1 MTTES
6 PGVRSDHTQLE
17 RPAQTNDDGSRS
29 QEQGRSRSQHQGRR
43 QGTQRSQRNQVTVVH
58 CWSAPRSRSTALLYS
73 FEARGKDCVAIDEPL
88 YRDWIIKKGDSIAR
102 PYKDALIRGEAP
114 DGSDDDY
121 RWKREVASLE
131 ERIQDAAN
139 TLECDGGVIFLK
151 HMAKH
156 CFLYDLESEPTIDLP
171 ENAKNLNLIH
181 RHMLLIR
188 DPVAVLSSWSLSSD
202 VHNAVTPD
210 EVGIIPMLS
219 IYSSLSSRDAPPVV
233 LLDSDELVADPEE
246 ALSGLCRDLEIPYT
260 NAMLS
265 WSSGEHACDGPW
277 AKWWYRDV
285 HKSDGWHRPT
295 SDAKSY
301 PSSYGTPKYRTLP
314 PGLLPALKASLPAY
328 NFLKSLT
335 RGTQI
340 RGPPLDEIY
349 EDPRNANLLV
359 WVGAPGRGRLIPRDM
374 AGTPRN
380 VHVFSTVFDHM
391 LNHNMCLLYRCQPMG
406 FGRTRWRRYLG
417 GNPCL
422 SWKNPVARTS
432 LTSPVQI
439 GQGSWL

>member
-1 MTTES
+1 M
-6 PGVRSDHTQLE
+6 
-17 RPAQTNDDGSRS
+17 
-29 QEQGRSRSQHQGRR
+29 
-43 QGTQRSQRNQVTVVH
+43 
-58 CWSAPRSRSTALLYS
+58 LYS

-88 YRDWIIKKGDSIAR
+88 YRDWIIKKGDAIAR

-114 DGSDDDY
+114 DGSDDAD

-131 ERIQDAAN
+131 ERIHNAAEI
-139 TLECDGGVIFLK
+139 LGQDGGVIFLK

-156 CFLYDLESEPTIDLP
+156 CFLYDLDSEPSIDLP

-181 RHMLLIR
+181 RHVLLIR

-219 IYSSLSSRDAPPVV
+219 IYSTLSSRYAPPVV

-246 ALSGLCRDLEIPYT
+246 TLSGLCHDLEIPYT
-260 NAMLS
+260 SAMLS

-285 HKSDGWHRPT
+285 HKSDGWRKPT

-314 PGLLPALKASLPAY
+314 PDLLPALKASLPAY
-328 NFLKSLT
+328 NFLKGLT
-335 RGTQI
+335 RGTQT
-340 RGPPLDEIY
+340 RGPPLEEIC

-359 WVGAPGRGRLIPRDM
+359 WIGAPGRGRLIPRDM
-374 AGTPRN
+374 AGTTRT
-380 VHVFSTVFDHM
+380 VHVFNSVVD
-391 LNHNMCLLYRCQPMG
+391 RAQ
-406 FGRTRWRRYLG
+406 
-417 GNPCL
+417 
-422 SWKNPVARTS
+422 S
-432 LTSPVQI
+432 
-439 GQGSWL
+439 